1 MVIKAPGG
9 EGPFNNY
16 NIRSF
21 KEGKRLEYFINI
33 EGKLDQN
40 NFMNDLYNKIEE
52 EYKENKE
59 YDCTIVP
66 KDNKLKFTVTL
77 TVTEPENKEEE
88 NNETI
93 KNEITEENPEEKKN
107 EEKENNEEDVEEDDK
122 NNSFE
127 ISDCVINVELFKT
140 EN

>member
-40 NFMNDLYNKIEE
+40 NFMNDYIIIL
-52 EYKENKE
+52 
-59 YDCTIVP
+59 
-66 KDNKLKFTVTL
+66 
-77 TVTEPENKEEE
+77 
-88 NNETI
+88 
-93 KNEITEENPEEKKN
+93 KKN
-107 EEKENNEEDVEEDDK
+107 IKKKRN
-122 NNSFE
+122 
-127 ISDCVINVELFKT
+127 INVK
-140 EN
+140 

>member
-1 MVIKAPGG
+1 MTPK
-9 EGPFNNY
+9 
-16 NIRSF
+16 
-21 KEGKRLEYFINI
+21 
-33 EGKLDQN
+33 
-40 NFMNDLYNKIEE
+40 ND
-52 EYKENKE
+52 
-59 YDCTIVP
+59 
-66 KDNKLKFTVTL
+66 KLKFTVTL
-77 TVTEPENKEEE
+77 TVIEPENKEEE